1 MLKTA
6 EQEVHYVYYN
16 VKEKRY
22 YELVLKPYT
31 ANFMHLCK
39 VNYGK
44 RLEETTFVMGK
55 RLIVSLLM
63 VQEKRRWNHLSKE
76 KFSVILRCIGE
87 ADTTPQ

>member
-31 ANFMHLCK
+31 ANFMHLCE
-39 VNYGK
+39 VNY
-44 RLEETTFVMGK
+44 
-55 RLIVSLLM
+55 
-63 VQEKRRWNHLSKE
+63 
-76 KFSVILRCIGE
+76 
-87 ADTTPQ
+87 